1 MAEKTVGIYLNSNFN
16 FLLFWNSVKRTDFN
30 SLSKEELSENL
41 PFLIVDGIP
50 LRFQIG
56 AKILHKQSILLSLIG
71 FGQSQ

>member
-1 MAEKTVGIYLNSNFN
+1 MAEKAVGVYLNYNFN
-16 FLLFWNSVKRTDFN
+16 FLLFWSSVKRTDFN

-56 AKILHKQSILLSLIG
+56 EKILHKQSILLSLIG